1 MLIDIRTLTR
11 QAGISMELALEYSPE
26 EFGLIRDDLSLAFP
40 VAFAGQLLHTDHGIL
55 ILTGTLKAVFS
66 GTCARCLQPVPLTI
80 ETSIRETFEP
90 MTEPS
95 AEGEELP
102 EVSYGYAGLEL
113 DIDQALRDN
122 LIPLLPAR
130 LICREDCAGI
140 CPVCGA
146 DRNASP
152 CDCLAAGKGRPSPF
166 DALKQL
172 L

>member
-1 MLIDIRTLTR
+1 
-11 QAGISMELALEYSPE
+11 MELVLEYGPE
-26 EFGLIRDDLSLAFP
+26 EFGLIRDDLAIETP
-40 VAFAGQLLHTDHGIL
+40 VAFTGQLLHTDHGIL
-55 ILTGTLKAVFS
+55 ILTGILKAGFT
-66 GTCARCLQPVPLTI
+66 GTCARCLQPVPLTV
-80 ETSIRETFEP
+80 ETGVRETFEP
-90 MTEPS
+90 LTERS

-102 EVSYGYAGLEL
+102 EESYGYEGLAI

-122 LIPLLPAR
+122 LIPLLPPR

-146 DRNASP
+146 DRNDSP

>member
-11 QAGISMELALEYSPE
+11 QTGASMELVLEYGPE
-26 EFGLIRDDLSLAFP
+26 VFGLIHDDLSIQYP
-40 VAFAGQLLHTDHGIL
+40 VTFTGQLLHTDHGIL
-55 ILTGTLKAVFS
+55 VLTGTIKADLT
-66 GTCARCLQPVPLTI
+66 GTCARCLQPVPLTV
-80 ETSIRETFEP
+80 ETSLRETFEP
-90 MTEPS
+90 LAEPS
-95 AEGEELP
+95 PEGEDQP
-102 EVSYGYAGLEL
+102 EEAYSYTGYDLA
-113 DIDQALRDN
+113 IDQALRDN

-146 DRNASP
+146 DRNTSP
-152 CDCLAAGKGRPSPF
+152 CDCLATGKGRPSPF